1 MSDSDK
7 NMFYSRLNVFGEYSF
22 QNRVDTLYV
31 LQLSFIVMLAYICL
45 HYLNRFGL
53 FSTYAFYIVTALLV
67 VMLVLIILNRAVVL
81 PKFRSKN
88 NWNEYKFN
96 KLPPTEPVR
105 RVGVEGGIP
114 GSTSPTPAGSCAAGC
129 VPAGNS

>member
-22 QNRVDTLYV
+22 QNRIDTLYV

-45 HYLNRFGL
+45 YYLHKFGL
-53 FSTYAFYIVTALLV
+53 FSTYAFYIVATLLV
-67 VMLVLIILNRAVVL
+67 VMLVLIILNRAIVL

-88 NWNEYKFN
+88 NWNEYKFD
-96 KLPPTEPVR
+96 KLNPPDSNTIK
-105 RVGVEGGIP
+105 RVGVDGGTP
-114 GSTSPTPAGSCAAGC
+114 GSTSPPPAGSCNTGC
-129 VPAGNS
+129 VPA